1 MTKKEY
7 AKNLRSYPDALTV
20 KEAAEILRVCTKTVY
35 KIINSRELP
44 AVKIGREMRIA
55 KSNIIDYLRFG
66 NCKKSNPIHVDN
78 NETSENRWTSSET
91 CDIIRLAD
99 GGYIMKKGWSEN
111 DSEKHICRKRAV

>member
-7 AKNLRSYPDALTV
+7 AKSLHCYPDALTV
-20 KEAAEILRVCTKTVY
+20 KEAAEILRVCTKTIY

-44 AVKIGREMRIA
+44 AVKVGREMRIS
-55 KSNIIDYLRFG
+55 KSNIIDYLRCRS
-66 NCKKSNPIHVDN
+66 CKKSNPIYVDN

-99 GGYIMKKGWSEN
+99 GGYILKKGWSEN
-111 DSEKHICRKRAV
+111 GSEKHLRRKRAV

>member
-7 AKNLRSYPDALTV
+7 AKSLHSYPEALTV
-20 KEAAEILRVCTKTVY
+20 KEAAEILRVCTKTIY
-35 KIINSRELP
+35 KIINSGELP
-44 AVKIGREMRIA
+44 AVKVGREMRIA
-55 KSNIIDYLRFG
+55 KSNIIDYLRQG

-78 NETSENRWTSSET
+78 DETSGNLWTSSET

-111 DSEKHICRKRAV
+111 GSEKYPRRKRAV